1 MTLMSK
7 LIADELVNSIQIQPR
22 NVENSLRLLD
32 IEGSE
37 EVLVITSALGF
48 FNLSEMTYVASGV
61 HDREGIATDNT
72 GFRYPTD
79 ELDPGEE
86 PLEGVEIYNPLG
98 EVQVTI
104 SAFEHL
110 MVRYFR
116 ALITEAKKHNDSV
129 IQQSWWCEFV
139 VTTEQIE
146 ERLRQGG

>member
-1 MTLMSK
+1 MSK
-7 LIADELVNSIQIQPR
+7 LIADELVNSIQIQPT
-22 NVENSLRLLD
+22 NVKNSLRQID
-32 IEGSE
+32 IKGAE

-48 FNLSEMTYVASGV
+48 FNWSEMTYVASGV
-61 HDREGIATDNT
+61 HDREGIATNGN

-86 PLEGVEIYNPLG
+86 PLEGVEISNPLG
-98 EVQVTI
+98 DVQVTI

-110 MVRYFR
+110 MARYFR
-116 ALITEAKKHNDSV
+116 AMITEAKKHNDSV
-129 IQQSWWCEFV
+129 TQQSWWSKLV

>member
-1 MTLMSK
+1 MSK
-7 LIADELVNSIQIQPR
+7 LIADRLVNSIQIQPTK
-22 NVENSLRLLD
+22 VENSLRLID

-37 EVLVITSALGF
+37 EVLVITSTLGF
-48 FNLSEMTYVASGV
+48 FSLSEMTYVASGV
-61 HDREGIATDNT
+61 HDREGIGTNGT

-98 EVQVTI
+98 DVQVTI
-104 SAFEHL
+104 SAFEQL
-110 MVRYFR
+110 MTRYFR
-116 ALITEAKKHNDSV
+116 ALITEANKRNDSV

-146 ERLRQGG
+146 KRLRRGE